1 MTSTLTLK
9 EELSKLKTRLET
21 IDFQITSQTN
31 EINSREENMKNTDK
45 TLFFI
50 ENSQGNRL
58 KLNVGGTIF
67 TTSLFTIN
75 QIPNSLL
82 SRLINTGR
90 IDIKEEIFIDRS
102 PRVFSQILD
111 FYRYSKIE
119 YGNLTKEE
127 RILLKNDAEYYNINE
142 VSMYLNELLKEP
154 EILTGEKTDYTVN
167 DCIIGNNDYKK
178 LNFQG
183 NSEGICSK
191 GNVFFELN
199 AEYDLTGLV
208 IKGYEG
214 NEENWFNENGAGAK
228 IYLSTDKKT
237 WKECGKV
244 PSGFGK
250 EEKEVEF
257 KKGIKGRYVK
267 IVSKTYVGLSLL
279 RFVRRSD
286 DEGK

>member
-31 EINSREENMKNTDK
+31 EINSREENMNKTDK
-45 TLFFI
+45 TLSFI
-50 ENSQGNRL
+50 ENSQGDRL

-67 TTSLFTIN
+67 TTSLYTIN

-111 FYRYSKIE
+111 FYRYSKID
-119 YGNLTKEE
+119 YVNLTKEE
-127 RILLKNDAEYYNINE
+127 RILLKDDAEYYNITE
-142 VSMYLNELLKEP
+142 ISMYLNEILKEP
-154 EILTGEKTDYTVN
+154 EIVTGEKEDYIVN
-167 DCIIGNNDYKK
+167 DCIIGNNDYKR
-178 LNFQG
+178 LNLKENQ
-183 NSEGICSK
+183 EGICSK
-191 GNVFFELN
+191 GNVFLELN
-199 AEYDLTGLV
+199 AEYDLISLV
-208 IKGYEG
+208 IRGYDG
-214 NEENWFNENGAGAK
+214 NNENWFNENGAGSK
-228 IYLSTDKKT
+228 IYLSTDNKT

-257 KKGIKGRYVK
+257 KKGVKGRYVK
-267 IVSKTYVGLSLL
+267 IVSKTYVGLSYL
-279 RFVRRSD
+279 RFIRRSS
-286 DEGK
+286 DE